1 MSHNLKRIALD
12 TLINNETLQS
22 DIKSSLDGGVDYW
35 TEIEAPDDQ
44 FYDINVF
51 QLGTEHQA
59 VVYIHEQGY
68 VQTLMEFNVDLET
81 LLPAESNDEFEVEV
95 LVTRRYKTT
104 VEARNSVTA
113 IVNVQKKLDNY
124 EWTTF
129 EHQEIQAVIGE
140 IKEVVK

>member
-104 VEARNSVTA
+104 VKARNAVTA

>member
-1 MSHNLKRIALD
+1 MNYNLKRIAID
-12 TLINNETLQS
+12 TLINNETFHS

-68 VQTLMEFNVDLET
+68 DQALMEFNVDLET
-81 LLPAESNDEFEVEV
+81 LLPAESEDEFEVEV
-95 LVTRRYKTT
+95 LVTTRYKTT
-104 VEARNSVTA
+104 VKANDAVTA
-113 IVNVQKKLDNY
+113 KAFVQDKLDNY
-124 EWTTF
+124 EWTDF
-129 EHQEIQAVIGE
+129 QHQEISTKIGE
-140 IKEVVK
+140 IEVAK

>member
-1 MSHNLKRIALD
+1 MNYNLKRIALD
-12 TLINNETLQS
+12 TLINNETFHS

-59 VVYIHEQGY
+59 VVYIHERGY
-68 VQTLMEFNVDLET
+68 DQAIMEFNVDLET

-95 LVTRRYKTT
+95 LVTTRYKTT
-104 VEARNSVTA
+104 VKANDAVAAKA
-113 IVNVQKKLDNY
+113 IVENTLNNH
-124 EWTTF
+124 EWADF
-129 EHQEIQAVIGE
+129 KYQEISTKIGE
-140 IKEVVK
+140 IEVVK